1 MNRSQH
7 KQSRRAFTLVEL
19 LVVIAIIGIL
29 VGLLLPAVQA
39 AREAARRVSCMN
51 NMVQLSLALS
61 SYHLTHSHLPAG
73 TVNDKGPIVHT
84 PVGYHHSWIVQLLPM
99 FDQAVVYR
107 QVQHDQSI
115 YSAANANVRAHGI
128 TSLNCPSSASG
139 GGGIYSAYAGVH
151 HSVEAPIDVNNNGVF
166 FLNSHLNYDDISD
179 GLSYTFALGEKDID
193 ITELGW
199 SSGTRASLRNLGSPL
214 TVKGAGAMLSGVPIG
229 IVLAGQDGKIIDNNM
244 DGVPDDAVE
253 PIEGLKISAR
263 EGVAMGSVLT
273 EESPDKPMWT
283 CYPGDPATWLP
294 VAILPGIIPGRP
306 NSGSD
311 VGGFFSWH
319 AGVVNF
325 AAADGSVR
333 SIPKAANRIVLQRM
347 ANRMDGQLT
356 QAIDGL

>member
-1 MNRSQH
+1 M
-7 KQSRRAFTLVEL
+7 
-19 LVVIAIIGIL
+19 
-29 VGLLLPAVQA
+29 
-39 AREAARRVSCMN
+39 
-51 NMVQLSLALS
+51 
-61 SYHLTHSHLPAG
+61 
-73 TVNDKGPIVHT
+73 HT

-99 FDQAVVYR
+99 FDQSVVYN
-107 QVQHDQSI
+107 QIQHDQSI
-115 YSAANANVRAHGI
+115 YSAANAKIRAHGI
-128 TSLNCPSSASG
+128 SSLTCPSSASG

-151 HSVEAPIDVNNNGVF
+151 HSVEAPIDVSNNGVF

-179 GLSYTFALGEKDID
+179 GLSYTLALGEKDLD

-214 TVKGAGAMLSGVPIG
+214 TVKGVGAMLSGVPIG
-229 IVLAGQDGKIIDNNM
+229 VVLAGQDGKIIDNNM

-253 PIEGLKISAR
+253 PMEGLKISTSSNGYGGMG
-263 EGVAMGSVLT
+263 EGVEMGSVLT
-273 EESPDKPMWT
+273 EESTDKPMWT

-294 VAILPGIIPGRP
+294 VSLLPGIIPGRP

-333 SIPKAANRIVLQRM
+333 SIPKAADRLVLQRM

-356 QAIDGL
+356 QAIDGM